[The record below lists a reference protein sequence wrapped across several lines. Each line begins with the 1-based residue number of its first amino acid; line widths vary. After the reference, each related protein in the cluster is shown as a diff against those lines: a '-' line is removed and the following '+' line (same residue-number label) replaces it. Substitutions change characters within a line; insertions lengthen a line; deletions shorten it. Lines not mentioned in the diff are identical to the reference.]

1 MGNVNGSMPAGTPG
15 PGPTAATEEAPKKGC
30 LMPGIWL
37 GASALVTLVGLAF
50 LGIAASGS
58 ERDGVMATWIVAG
71 PLGLV
76 WAGSLAGLITH
87 FAFRRGST
95 AVRAGVPLGCGCL
108 GAIALF
114 GLVFVFFAAI
124 WPSL

>member
-1 MGNVNGSMPAGTPG
+1 MGNVGGPVQGGMSVQVPNGAG
-15 PGPTAATEEAPKKGC
+15 EEPPKKGC
-30 LMPGIWL
+30 LMPGIWF
-37 GASALVTLVGLAF
+37 GVSALVTLAGLAY

-58 ERDGVMATWIVAG
+58 ESAGVAATWVVAG

-76 WAGSLAGLITH
+76 WAGSLAGLIVH

-108 GAIALF
+108 GAITLF
-114 GLVFVFFAAI
+114 GLVLLFFAAI

>member
-1 MGNVNGSMPAGTPG
+1 MGNVEGPMQGGVPEGAPVPA
-15 PGPTAATEEAPKKGC
+15 AVVVPKKGC

-37 GASALVTLVGLAF
+37 GISALVSLAGLAY
-50 LGIAASGS
+50 LGISAYGS
-58 ERDGVMATWIVAG
+58 ESAGVTATWIVSG

-76 WAGSLAGLITH
+76 WAGSFAAVIVH

-95 AVRAGVPLGCGCL
+95 AVRAGVPIGCGCL
-108 GAIALF
+108 GAVACF
-114 GLVFVFFAAI
+114 ALVFVFFAAI